1 MKIKLITIK
10 NNSVVVDDERAA
22 TTAAAAA
29 VAIRERYAE
38 RESCLRASGRCRNAV
53 CRAPGGALY
62 RRAARGNSGQRDV
75 PTHAAAAAD
84 TDDDA
89 AGQLPGHRHFSTVL
103 YYYAAGAPRVCV
115 CARACIL

>member
-1 MKIKLITIK
+1 M
-10 NNSVVVDDERAA
+10 RYAA
-22 TTAAAAA
+22 TE
-29 VAIRERYAE
+29 RER
-38 RESCLRASGRCRNAV
+38 CVRAGGQCRNAV

-75 PTHAAAAAD
+75 PTHAAAD

-103 YYYAAGAPRVCV
+103 YYYAAGARVCA
-115 CARACIL
+115 CARARVYCI

>member
-1 MKIKLITIK
+1 M
-10 NNSVVVDDERAA
+10 
-22 TTAAAAA
+22 
-29 VAIRERYAE
+29 
-38 RESCLRASGRCRNAV
+38 CRS
-53 CRAPGGALY
+53 PGGALY

-103 YYYAAGAPRVCV
+103 YYYAAGARVCV
-115 CARACIL
+115 RVRARVYIV

>member
-1 MKIKLITIK
+1 M
-10 NNSVVVDDERAA
+10 
-22 TTAAAAA
+22 
-29 VAIRERYAE
+29 
-38 RESCLRASGRCRNAV
+38 

-115 CARACIL
+115 CARARVYIVIHSLTHGYYTRSIAR